1 MRRTIIITFLILL
14 AIAGGIWLVLPDQQA
29 QEVGHA
35 APTPAVIEPTYPT
48 PPQVQP
54 IVDRLGLD
62 KNLVANINI
71 SVPPDA
77 SSCSKS
83 NLTTAIACHGLHSI
97 VYPANLL
104 SETEIEQNRSFAHEY
119 MHEVWANMTNVDK
132 NALMPAITQAYQA
145 HAGEL
150 NERLNGYSLTDQD
163 RANELHSYI
172 CTEMADNEIPQPLL
186 SHCVQYLPNRLA
198 LPTYY

>member
-1 MRRTIIITFLILL
+1 MKRIIISIITLL
-14 AIAGGIWLVLPDQQA
+14 VIAGGIWLVLPDQQA
-29 QEVGHA
+29 QEVVHI
-35 APTPAVIEPTYPT
+35 APTPTVVEPTYPT

-62 KNLVANINI
+62 KNLVAKI
-71 SVPPDA
+71 SITVPPDA

-83 NLTTAIACHGLHSI
+83 NLTTAVACHGFHSI
-97 VYPANLL
+97 VFPANLL
-104 SETEIEQNRSFAHEY
+104 GETEIEQNRSFAHEY
-119 MHEVWANMTNVDK
+119 MHEVWANMSNVDK
-132 NALMPAITQAYQA
+132 GALMPAVNQAYQS
-145 HAGEL
+145 HATEL
-150 NERLNGYSLTDQD
+150 NQRLTGYNLTDQD

-172 CTEMADNEIPQPLL
+172 CTEMADSEIPQPLL